1 MTTGVLLVLILV
13 RISGLVERKSA
24 YQKNGDFMEQSEDLD
39 VLFLGTSH
47 VINGVFPM
55 ELWKEYGITS
65 YNYQGMLTVY
75 RHLTG

>member
-65 YNYQGMLTVY
+65 YKT
-75 RHLTG
+75 